1 MINQEIRIGRVWRH
15 SKRYPSWTC
24 TKLEECVAWVIFS
37 FYLSTWR
44 LTLTREAVLRK
55 RSTLSD
61 STVVVHGFLN
71 VISCSILGLGER
83 SRKNQ
88 VLGDLFLIFCCLDKH
103 FSSFSV
109 FVLRWYI
116 YIFSVTQP
124 SKLYYFFYSQLDMRK
139 FDCFPWQWHSF
150 GIWYWSVISHCRL
163 RPYYPTNIPTWT
175 LNAFPY
181 WAPDRCGFTLCA
193 IFVIIF
199 YVILCL
205 HRLFAKSVLVV
216 FYLYNSVIRFSLS

>member
-1 MINQEIRIGRVWRH
+1 MLYRDSSSRIPYIKGERKEQYTEYDRYRDKTHTHTHTNKRMINQEIRIGRVWRH

-61 STVVVHGFLN
+61 STVVVHVFLN

-116 YIFSVTQP
+116 YIFLV
-124 SKLYYFFYSQLDMRK
+124 L
-139 FDCFPWQWHSF
+139 HSHPNY
-150 GIWYWSVISHCRL
+150 IISFIH
-163 RPYYPTNIPTWT
+163 
-175 LNAFPY
+175 
-181 WAPDRCGFTLCA
+181 
-193 IFVIIF
+193 
-199 YVILCL
+199 
-205 HRLFAKSVLVV
+205 S
-216 FYLYNSVIRFSLS
+216 